1 MTHTDLGEK
10 SIIIYI
16 PDHVGLPD
24 MFRENLQ
31 SLGLTVWPLVTP
43 NPKNRIS
50 VKDTII
56 HNFRKIFKRDWT
68 YKNKVFAKNRQHDII
83 QTNIRILNKIR
94 VKTDYALIIR
104 PDLLDDDVIKK
115 VKNTTSKIIGYQWD
129 GLDRFPAV
137 YDKIRFFDQFF
148 VFDKKDIAVDKR
160 CKPIT
165 NFYFDHLFGQEEI
178 PNTDVYFIG
187 SYVESR
193 MQTLTDLAVF
203 FKDNNFIADINI
215 IGNPKKQIL
224 PPTATGINHSA
235 EIIDFKKNYQHIKKT
250 KAVLDLIDDAHTGLS
265 LRVFETIGFKKKLI
279 TNNPEVT
286 KYDFY
291 NPNNIFVIGERNI
304 EDIEGFMQ
312 IPFEELPKD
321 IHRKYGFEN
330 WLRNILDTPEYITI
344 NEQKAND

>member
-1 MTHTDLGEK
+1 ME
-10 SIIIYI
+10 
-16 PDHVGLPD
+16 
-24 MFRENLQ
+24 
-31 SLGLTVWPLVTP
+31 
-43 NPKNRIS
+43 
-50 VKDTII
+50 
-56 HNFRKIFKRDWT
+56 
-68 YKNKVFAKNRQHDII
+68 I
-83 QTNIRILNKIR
+83 Q
-94 VKTDYALIIR
+94 
-104 PDLLDDDVIKK
+104 
-115 VKNTTSKIIGYQWD
+115 
-129 GLDRFPAV
+129 
-137 YDKIRFFDQFF
+137 
-148 VFDKKDIAVDKR
+148 
-160 CKPIT
+160 
-165 NFYFDHLFGQEEI
+165 
-178 PNTDVYFIG
+178 
-187 SYVESR
+187 
-193 MQTLTDLAVF
+193 
-203 FKDNNFIADINI
+203 
-215 IGNPKKQIL
+215 KKQIL

-344 NEQKAND
+344 NEQKANDNNN